1 MNLEENLVLN
11 TSPVPK
17 YYQLAEIL
25 RQQISEGVL
34 NPGDQLPTEDA
45 LCQAHNVSRGTVR
58 EAVRVL
64 VNDGLII
71 REQGRGTFV
80 AAPGQPSPTFFTLS
94 SFEEDMRRQERQ
106 PSSQVLTAEVIP
118 ATSEIAARLE
128 IPVGEPVIHI
138 IRLQLADGHPVVH
151 EIRYLAQKLC
161 PDLLNDDL
169 ENTSLHWLLIHKH
182 GIPLVRMTH
191 TVEAGALSS
200 SQAKL
205 LQAEAGATAFFVD
218 RLTYTEK
225 NSLKFPAVWYQ
236 AIYREDNYHIRA
248 QSKI

>member
-1 MNLEENLVLN
+1 LEANLIL
-11 TSPVPK
+11 SAGPVPK

-25 RQQISEGVL
+25 RGQIIEGQL
-34 NPGDQLPTEDA
+34 APGDQLPTEDV
-45 LCQAHNVSRGTVR
+45 LCQTYNVSRGTVR

-64 VNDGLII
+64 VNDGLIR

-80 AAPGQPSPTFFTLS
+80 AAPRQPAATFFTLS

-106 PSSQVLTAEVIP
+106 PTSQVLTAEIIP
-118 ATSEIAARLE
+118 AATEVASHLE
-128 IPVGEPVIHI
+128 IPVDEPVIHI
-138 IRLQLADGHPVVH
+138 ARLQLAEGQPVVH
-151 EIRYLAQKLC
+151 EARYLAQSLC

-169 ENTSLHWLLIHKH
+169 ESTSIHWLLIQKH

-191 TVEAGALSS
+191 TVEAGSL
-200 SQAKL
+200 SQAQSEL
-205 LQAEAGATAFFVD
+205 LQAEPGATVFFVD

-225 NSLKFPAVWYQ
+225 NGQKIPAVWYQ

-248 QSKI
+248 QSQK

>member
-1 MNLEENLVLN
+1 LEEDLILN

-25 RQQISEGVL
+25 RSQISEGVL
-34 NPGDQLPTEDA
+34 NPGDQLPTEDI
-45 LCQAHNVSRGTVR
+45 LCQTYNVSRGTVR

-64 VNDGLII
+64 VNDGLIR

-80 AAPGQPSPTFFTLS
+80 AAPRQPEATFFTLS

-106 PSSQVLTAEVIP
+106 PTSRVLAAEIIP
-118 ATSEIAARLE
+118 ATFEMAERLAIA
-128 IPVGEPVIHI
+128 VDEPVIHI
-138 IRLQLADGHPVVH
+138 VRLQLADGQPVVH
-151 EIRYLAQKLC
+151 EARFLAQSLC

-169 ENTSLHWLLIHKH
+169 EGSSIHLLLIQKH

-191 TVEAGALSS
+191 TVEAGSL
-200 SQAKL
+200 SQAQSEL
-205 LQAEAGATAFFVD
+205 LQTEPGATAFFVD

-225 NSLKFPAVWYQ
+225 NGQKIPAVWYQ
-236 AIYREDNYHIRA
+236 AIYRGDNYHFRA
-248 QSKI
+248 QSQK

>member
-1 MNLEENLVLN
+1 
-11 TSPVPK
+11 
-17 YYQLAEIL
+17 LAEIL
-25 RQQISEGVL
+25 RRQISEGVL

-64 VNDGLII
+64 VNDGLIR

-80 AAPGQPSPTFFTLS
+80 AAPQQPSPTFFTLS
-94 SFEEDMRRQERQ
+94 SFEEDMRHQERQ

-118 ATSEIAARLE
+118 ATSDIATRLE
-128 IPVGEPVIHI
+128 IPVDEPVIHI
-138 IRLQLADGHPVVH
+138 VRLQLADGQPVIH
-151 EIRYLAQKLC
+151 ETRFLAQTLC

-169 ENTSLHWLLIHKH
+169 ETASIHWLLVHKH
-182 GIPLVRMTH
+182 GVPLVRMTH

-205 LQAEAGATAFFVD
+205 LQAAPGATAFFVD

-225 NSLKFPAVWYQ
+225 NGQKIPAVWYQ
-236 AIYREDNYHIRA
+236 AIYREDNYYFHA
-248 QSKI
+248 QSQI